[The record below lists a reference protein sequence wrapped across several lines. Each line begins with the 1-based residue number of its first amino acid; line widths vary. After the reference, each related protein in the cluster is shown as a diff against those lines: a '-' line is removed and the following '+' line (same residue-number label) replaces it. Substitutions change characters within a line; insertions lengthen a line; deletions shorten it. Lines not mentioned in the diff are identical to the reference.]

1 MNTLIIE
8 TLVVLLF
15 SAFFS
20 GLEIAFVSSSKLR
33 FEMDRDEQ
41 GFTARIIDLFYRHPN
56 HFISTLLV
64 GNNIALVVYGILMAE
79 VIDQLLLIPLGL
91 KGEGMQ
97 GTAEVACLL
106 VQTLLST
113 FSA

>member
-41 GFTARIIDLFYRHPN
+41 GFTARIIDLF
-56 HFISTLLV
+56 
-64 GNNIALVVYGILMAE
+64 
-79 VIDQLLLIPLGL
+79 
-91 KGEGMQ
+91 
-97 GTAEVACLL
+97 
-106 VQTLLST
+106 
-113 FSA
+113 